1 MALLED
7 LTAFFIPDEFGTRAL
22 LDWVEV
28 VGIFSNKPTQAF
40 DLMSTSM
47 PTFTLPSA
55 HCPGVRLGS
64 ELQIGASFATYPM
77 AGGGVVTAAS
87 GQSTRY
93 RVCAPPEL
101 SGTGL
106 TTLRLELLP

>member
-7 LTAFFIPDEFGTRAL
+7 LTAFFNPDEFGTRAL

-28 VGIFSNKPTQAF
+28 VGIFNNKPSQAF

-47 PTFTLPSA
+47 PTFTLPTA
-55 HCPGVRLGS
+55 RCADVRVGS
-64 ELQIGASFATYPM
+64 ELQVGATIAAYPM
-77 AGGGVVTAAS
+77 SGGGVLSAAA

-93 RVCAPPEL
+93 RVCAPPEP